1 MSVTLSMPQ
10 IYKTIQNFQLNNF
23 IIIPYFCTME
33 NIEKILILD
42 FGSQYTQLIARKV
55 REVGVFAEIHPFNI
69 KKEKL
74 EELNPKGII
83 LSGGPSSVYSEGAPH
98 PRFNVFELGIPV
110 LGICYG
116 LQLIAF
122 TQNGQVDAAA
132 KREYGKA
139 MVNVVEDNPLLKGI
153 SNNAQMWMSHGDSLS
168 KMPDGF
174 ETIANT
180 ENAPICAIANIEKK
194 IYGVQF
200 HPEVHHSLEGKK
212 VLENFVRSIC
222 GCVDTWN
229 AESFIDQAI
238 QDIRDKVGDEKVIC
252 GLSGGVD
259 STVAAVLIH
268 KAIGDQLH
276 CIHIDSGLMR
286 MNESREIYDLFKKHF
301 DISIE
306 VINGHDTFYGG
317 LAGVSDPEQKRKIIG
332 KAFIDLF
339 DGATQGLDSAKWL
352 AQGTLYPDVIESV
365 SVKGPSATIKS
376 HHNVGGLPEKMNLK
390 LLEPFRELFKD
401 EVREVG
407 RMLGIPEWF
416 VKRHPFPG
424 PGLGIRILGEIS
436 EDKIEIL
443 QRADAIYL
451 EEITKAGLYDEIWQA
466 FAVLLPVKSVGVMGD
481 ERTYEFTCAVRA
493 VTSTDGMTAEW
504 YPMPYD
510 VLEKISSR
518 IINEIKGINRVV
530 YDITSKPPGTIEWE

>member
-1 MSVTLSMPQ
+1 
-10 IYKTIQNFQLNNF
+10 
-23 IIIPYFCTME
+23 ME
-33 NIEKILILD
+33 NVEKILILD

-69 KKEKL
+69 ELEKL
-74 EELNPKGII
+74 KEMNPKGII

-139 MVNVVEDNPLLKGI
+139 IVNVVEDNPLLKGI

-180 ENAPICAIANIEKK
+180 ENAPICAIANIEKR

-317 LAGVSDPEQKRKIIG
+317 LAGVSDPEQKRKVIG

-481 ERTYEFTCAVRA
+481 ERTYEFTCAIRA

>member
-1 MSVTLSMPQ
+1 
-10 IYKTIQNFQLNNF
+10 
-23 IIIPYFCTME
+23 ME
-33 NIEKILILD
+33 NVEKIIILD

-69 KKEKL
+69 EKEKL
-74 EELNPKGII
+74 IELHPKGII
-83 LSGGPSSVYSEGAPH
+83 LSGGPSSVYSDGAPH
-98 PRFNVFELGIPV
+98 PLFNVFELGIPV

-139 MVNVVEDNPLLKGI
+139 IVHVTKDNPLLRGI
-153 SNNAQMWMSHGDSLS
+153 SDKAQMWMSHGDSLS

-174 ETIANT
+174 QTIANT

-212 VLENFVRSIC
+212 VLRNFVRDIC
-222 GCVDTWN
+222 GCVDEWN
-229 AESFIDQAI
+229 AESFIDFAI
-238 QDIRDKVGDEKVIC
+238 QDIRDKVGTEKVIC

-286 MNESREIYDLFKKHF
+286 LNESREIYDLFKKHF

-306 VINGHDTFYGG
+306 LINGHETFLGG

-339 DGATQGLDSAKWL
+339 EGATKGLDKAKWL

-376 HHNVGGLPEKMNLK
+376 HHNVGGLPEKMDLK
-390 LLEPFRELFKD
+390 ILEPFRELFKD